1 MPENLAR
8 DLTPDGTLG
17 KVLIVFKDVAKRCDT
32 RLFESSH
39 YLIGEKVE
47 EDGSK
52 SQMRLGEIVLQMFRL
67 PALPLVPADQLPQSL
82 EECHRGLK
90 NVYWHHDTYHEG
102 TLTQNGGDCAVS
114 CAHLFCCVMQAN
126 LYMR

>member
-8 DLTPDGTLG
+8 YLAPDGTLG

-67 PALPLVPADQLPQSL
+67 PALPLVPADQLVTVSATAS
-82 EECHRGLK
+82 GLTRQ
-90 NVYWHHDTYHEG
+90 VPL
-102 TLTQNGGDCAVS
+102 TLAVT
-114 CAHLFCCVMQAN
+114 AQ
-126 LYMR
+126 